1 MPFEL
6 SCKCEY
12 VLLAL
17 LELATHHPTG
27 DRLQIRQIATRQNI
41 PERYLEQLLLV
52 LRKGGLVQSMRGMH
66 GGYLLARTPKE
77 ITLLEVLECIEG
89 GTTVDNTPCETQPTD
104 SVVVQEVWQET
115 QQAAHEVL
123 SACTLQTLLE
133 RRDAKQQSGMM
144 YYI

>member
-66 GGYLLARTPKE
+66 GGYLLARAPQE
-77 ITLLEVLECIEG
+77 ITLLEIVECVEG
-89 GTTVDNTPCETQPTD
+89 STGDGSPCDEQPTD
-104 SVVVQEVWQET
+104 SVVVQEIWAEAQG
-115 QQAAHEVL
+115 AAHEVL
-123 SACTLQTLLE
+123 STCTLQTLLE

>member
-1 MPFEL
+1 MPFDL

-12 VLLAL
+12 ILLAL

-66 GGYLLARTPKE
+66 GGYLLARAPQE
-77 ITLLEVLECIEG
+77 ITLLEIVECVEG
-89 GTTVDNTPCETQPTD
+89 GTGDGSPCDEQPTD
-104 SVVVQEVWQET
+104 SVVVQEIWAEAQS
-115 QQAAHEVL
+115 AAHEVL
-123 SACTLQTLLE
+123 SNCTLQTLLE

>member
-66 GGYLLARTPKE
+66 GGYLLARAPKE
-77 ITLLEVLECIEG
+77 ITLLDIVECVEG
-89 GTTVDNTPCETQPTD
+89 GMGDSSPCETQPTD
-104 SVVVQEVWQET
+104 SVVVQEVWGEAQR
-115 QQAAHEVL
+115 AAHEVL
-123 SACTLQTLLE
+123 STCTLQTLLE

>member
-66 GGYLLARTPKE
+66 GGYLLARAPKD
-77 ITLLEVLECIEG
+77 ITLLEVLNCIEG
-89 GTTVDNTPCETQPTD
+89 NAANDAPCETQPTD
-104 SVVVQEVWQET
+104 TVLVQEVWAEAQS
-115 QQAAHEVL
+115 AAHEVL
-123 SACTLQTLLE
+123 STCTLQTLLE
-133 RRDAKQQSGMM
+133 RRDAKQQSEIM